1 MDNHDCFLTPLQ
13 QKFVQILSNYEKDPK
28 SLQIHEECDQM
39 DVVTSYFKH
48 LLLEKTRLLQ
58 YGQANFAVHLID
70 EEVGRLFMAPI
81 SMADIGILEEC
92 GRKALQFH
100 ELGAPSSESDYS
112 MHSEE
117 DDVTLTESVR
127 IPVETY
133 PTYNFIGRIIGPR
146 GMTAKQLEKDTGCRI
161 MIRGHYSNKI
171 YGNSSQKSH
180 GDGNQDPI
188 DLPLRVIIETSGP
201 RREATARI
209 TEALNVVNSLLVPPP
224 DGRDE
229 LKRRQLVELA
239 IMNGTYRP
247 TCSSH
252 N

>member
-1 MDNHDCFLTPLQ
+1 
-13 QKFVQILSNYEKDPK
+13 
-28 SLQIHEECDQM
+28 M
-39 DVVTSYFKH
+39 DVVTSYFKL
-48 LLLEKTRLLQ
+48 LLLEKSRLLQ

-70 EEVGRLFMAPI
+70 EEISRLFMAPI

-92 GRKALQFH
+92 GRKALRFS
-100 ELGAPSSESDYS
+100 ELEVPSSESDDS

-117 DDVTLTESVR
+117 DEVTLTESVR
-127 IPVETY
+127 IPVEAY

-161 MIRGHYSNKI
+161 MIRGSYSNKI
-171 YGNSSQKSH
+171 YGNSSNKGN
-180 GDGNQDPI
+180 GDQDPI
-188 DLPLRVIIETSGP
+188 DSPLRVIIETSGP
-201 RREATARI
+201 RREATSRI
-209 TEALNVVNSLLVPPP
+209 NEALNVVNSLLVPPP

-247 TCSSH
+247 TSSNH